1 MLYPVCVLQL
11 IGTSTDL
18 CEEIKI
24 HTERTNY
31 IKLHVCELDYILV
44 IFCMNCLFHRIHVC
58 QMTWRGK
65 RNNLLWPLVVK
76 YAVLLTGVMFERK
89 QSIFIVSMLFRTD
102 ISRSTCV
109 NLIYE
114 LPMHHTIYRNCTSF
128 CGFWLKLLRQ
138 GFVKQNIKA
147 HQHPLIKVSIIKTRL
162 STSMGNQGTV
172 VTPTGRW
179 PIIDSKNRV
188 TVFRTKTSN
197 LANHPRGLFSME
209 IIHCQANNYNTFL
222 WWWMPALSFIIEQ
235 LKTKA
240 PRQWNSLRTSY

>member
-102 ISRSTCV
+102 ISHSTVCQFDIWTANASCHIQELHIFLWV
-109 NLIYE
+109 LIKIAQ
-114 LPMHHTIYRNCTSF
+114 TR
-128 CGFWLKLLRQ
+128 
-138 GFVKQNIKA
+138 FVKQNIKA

-172 VTPTGRW
+172 VTLTGRW

-209 IIHCQANNYNTFL
+209 IIRCQANNYNTFL